1 MFVCEALD
9 VDRTGTGKVHN
20 SMIYKNAETHT
31 KPGRE
36 EIDAHYRADETECVE
51 RLLGDLDLGSDTLG
65 SIESYARTLVE
76 AVRDKTVHKGG
87 IDAFLHE
94 YGLST
99 QEGVLLMCV
108 AEALLRIPD
117 DDTREA
123 LIRDKLGTADWRKHL
138 GHSSSL
144 FVNASTW
151 ALMMTGQVV
160 NMHNYKGRS
169 PDAAV
174 RRLVARLG
182 EPVVR
187 ESVNQAMRVMGKQFV
202 MGRTI
207 EEALERAKDWE
218 KRGYSYSYDMLGEAA
233 RTMDDAKRYFQAYKT
248 AIQKIGETADGRGPY
263 KGPGISV
270 KLSAL
275 HPRYEL
281 GHVGRVMDEL
291 VPRLRALCLD
301 AAKYD
306 IGLNIDAEEADR
318 LDLSLDCIEAISGD
332 PDLKDWQGFGVVV
345 QAYQKRAPF
354 VLDYLA
360 DMCKKHERRLMVRL
374 VKGAYWDMEIKR
386 AQELGLKGYPVYTRK
401 ANTDVSYLACARKL
415 FQNTDVFYPQLA
427 THNAH
432 SISAVLNFAGNNRD
446 FEFQRLHGMGEELYE
461 QAIEGDKVGTGCRI
475 YAPVGQHEDLL
486 AYLVRRL
493 LENGA
498 NSSFVNRVQDAETP
512 VAEIIADPIA
522 QVKGYAHK
530 PHPRIPMPR
539 DIYGASRP
547 NARGM
552 DLSDRAQLRDLAA
565 DMPKIYETEW
575 RAGPIVDG
583 NDLDGEQS
591 RDVLSPQNHGLR
603 IGTASE
609 ATDKDIEK
617 AIASASKAA
626 PGWASRSADERAQ
639 CLERAA
645 DLMEHEMPRLMA
657 LCTAEAGKTI
667 LDGVAEIREA
677 VDFCRYYAIR
687 AREDIG
693 QGVRLR
699 APDTGGRVIE
709 MTGGRVF
716 TCISPWNFP
725 FAIFCGQVTAALA
738 AGNAVL
744 AKPAEQTPVIA
755 AEAVKLLHQAGIP
768 ADVLHLLPGDG
779 ARVGAALVKDERIG
793 GVCFTGSTEV
803 ARIINRTLSSRSGTL
818 PPLIAETGGQN
829 AMIVDSTALTEQVTR
844 DVMMSSFQS
853 AGQRCSALRVMF
865 VQDDVAERT
874 IKMVAGAME
883 ELTVSDPAFI
893 STDVGPVI
901 DTEAQDMLNGHIKRM
916 LGEGNEIMRTKLG
929 AGTEN
934 GSFVTPA
941 AFEIESLSQLQREVF
956 GPVLHVV
963 RFKSDKLEKVVET
976 INATGYGLTMG
987 VHTRIDDNWRRVFAA
1002 AKVGNTYVNRNQIG
1016 AIVGVQPFGGQGLS
1030 GTGPKAG
1037 GPDYLHRFVS
1047 ETGDAAV
1054 APAYDNLSLDE
1065 SCIDRTALGKLLDGM
1080 DTWSMGVEHR
1090 CDIIEDVAEKLE
1102 DKGVKGVADEDAAR
1116 AAAYLRAYAAHVDA
1130 EFAAPQA
1137 LPGPTG
1143 ERNELSLSARGPVLC
1158 IASGGAGSVAAL
1170 IAETGA
1176 ALATGNAAAVWY
1188 PDTDIAD
1195 AVVKMFTGAGVDK
1208 GCIAAVSAGKDA
1220 SIGDLVA
1227 LKGLEAIAVAG
1238 PVDLVSEISAVLA
1251 GSDAAIRPVI
1261 PFRENPADDIG
1272 AGQPLAGSPHY
1283 LHRFAHER
1291 SLSIDTTASGGNASL
1306 LSIGD
1311 GSSSLPGEG

>member
-1 MFVCEALD
+1 MP
-9 VDRTGTGKVHN
+9 K
-20 SMIYKNAETHT
+20 MIFRKNDPLANVAR
-31 KPGRE
+31 PD
-36 EIDAHYRADETECVE
+36 IDPYYRADETECIE
-51 RLLGDLDLGSDTLG
+51 RLLGTLDLSDEMRAG
-65 SIESYARTLVE
+65 IDDYARKLVQ

-117 DDTREA
+117 DETREA
-123 LIRDKLGTADWRKHL
+123 LIRDKLGSADWKKHL
-138 GHSSSL
+138 GQSSSL

-160 NMHNYKGRS
+160 NMHGYKGRS
-169 PDAAV
+169 PDAAI
-174 RRLVARLG
+174 RRLMARLG

-207 EEALERAKDWE
+207 EDALERAREWE

-233 RTMDDAKRYFQAYKT
+233 RTMADAKRYFQAYKV
-248 AIQKIGETADGRGPY
+248 AIEKIGKTADGRGPY

-275 HPRYEL
+275 HPRYEI
-281 GHVGRVMDEL
+281 GQAQRVLDEL
-291 VPRLRALCLD
+291 VPRLRALCID

-332 PDLKDWQGFGVVV
+332 PALKGWQGFGVVV

-354 VLDYLA
+354 VLDHLA
-360 DMCKKHERRLMVRL
+360 DMARRHGRRLMVRL
-374 VKGAYWDMEIKR
+374 VKGAYWDMEVKR
-386 AQELGLKGYPVYTRK
+386 SQELGLKGYPVYTRK

-415 FQNTDVFYPQLA
+415 FAATDVFYPQLA

-432 SISAVLNFAGNNRD
+432 SIAAVLQFAGNNRN

-461 QAIEGDKVGTGCRI
+461 QAIEGDRIGTGCRI

-512 VAEIIADPIA
+512 VDEIIADPIA
-522 QVKGYAHK
+522 QVRGYSHK
-530 PHPRIPMPR
+530 PHPRIPLPR
-539 DIYGASRP
+539 DIYGLGRV
-547 NARGM
+547 NAGGM
-552 DLSDRAQLRDLAA
+552 DISDRAQLRLLAA
-565 DMPKIYETEW
+565 EMPKIFDQGW
-575 RAGPIVDG
+575 KAGPIVNGD
-583 NDLDGEQS
+583 DLAGQQS
-591 RDVLSPQNHGLR
+591 RDVVSPQNVDQR
-603 IGTASE
+603 FGTASE
-609 ATDKDIEK
+609 ATDADIEK
-617 AIASASKAA
+617 ALKAASKAA
-626 PGWASRSADERAQ
+626 IGWAARPAIERAQ

-645 DLMEHEMPRLMA
+645 DLMEADMARLMG
-657 LCTAEAGKTI
+657 LCVAEAGKTI
-667 LDGVAEIREA
+667 PDAVSEIREA
-677 VDFCRYYAIR
+677 IDFCRYYSIR
-687 AREDIG
+687 ARDDLDVGI
-693 QGVRLR
+693 RLR
-699 APDTGGRVIE
+699 APDSNVGAAVTLGG
-709 MTGGRVF
+709 GGVF

-755 AEAVKLLHQAGIP
+755 AEAVRLLHKAGIP
-768 ADVLHLLPGDG
+768 GDVLHLLPGDG
-779 ARVGAALVKDERIG
+779 VRVGGALVRDARVT

-803 ARIINRTLSSRSGTL
+803 ARIINRTLSMRDGTL

-829 AMIVDSTALTEQVTR
+829 AMIVDSTALSEQVTR
-844 DVMMSSFQS
+844 DVMSSSFQS

-874 IKMVAGAME
+874 IKMIAGAME
-883 ELTVSDPAFI
+883 DLTVSDPAFI
-893 STDVGPVI
+893 STDIGPVI
-901 DTEAQDMLNGHIKRM
+901 DSEARDMLNGHIKRM
-916 LGEGNEIMRTKLG
+916 LGEGREIHRTKLG
-929 AGTEN
+929 AGTDN
-934 GSFVTPA
+934 GCFVTPA
-941 AFEIESLSQLQREVF
+941 AFEIDAISQLQREVF

-963 RFKSDKLEKVVET
+963 RFKGSKLDNVIKA
-976 INATGYGLTMG
+976 INDTGYGLTLG
-987 VHTRIDDNWRRVFAA
+987 VHTRIDENWRKVFAA
-1002 AKVGNTYVNRNQIG
+1002 AHVGNTYVNRNQIG

-1037 GPDYLHRFVS
+1037 GPDYLHRFVN
-1047 ETGDAAV
+1047 EQGAAIAHGAFKALKITDACADK
-1054 APAYDNLSLDE
+1054 AA
-1065 SCIDRTALGKLLDGM
+1065 IDQAARAGG
-1080 DTWSMGVEHR
+1080 GVWNEPVSHR
-1090 CDIIEDVAEKLE
+1090 CDVIEDVAEALE
-1102 DKGVKGVADEDAAR
+1102 SYGFRDLPEAEAMR
-1116 AAAYLRAYAAHVDA
+1116 AAAYLRAFAAHVDA
-1130 EFAAPQA
+1130 TFAEPVS

-1143 ERNELSLSARGPVLC
+1143 ERNELSRHARGLVACL
-1158 IASGGAGSVAAL
+1158 ASGGEGSVAAL
-1170 IAETGA
+1170 IAEVGA
-1176 ALATGNAAAVWY
+1176 ALATGNRALIFHPEPGVAEQVAEVFTNAGVAGAALTVIDPGSTASVHDLLAIPALEAVCVAA
-1188 PDTDIAD
+1188 PASLAIAINRQFAD
-1195 AVVKMFTGAGVDK
+1195 A
-1208 GCIAAVSAGKDA
+1208 
-1220 SIGDLVA
+1220 
-1227 LKGLEAIAVAG
+1227 
-1238 PVDLVSEISAVLA
+1238 
-1251 GSDAAIRPVI
+1251 DAAIRPVI
-1261 PFRENPADDIG
+1261 VFREDPATSIG

-1283 LHRFAHER
+1283 LHRFVHER

-1311 GSSSLPGEG
+1311 GTSSLPGDI

>member
-1 MFVCEALD
+1 MP
-9 VDRTGTGKVHN
+9 T
-20 SMIYKNAETHT
+20 MIFKSADSHQGD
-31 KPGRE
+31 GRAD
-36 EIDAHYRADETECVE
+36 IDAHYRADETECVE
-51 RLLGDLDLGSDTLG
+51 RLLRELDLGADALG

-123 LIRDKLGTADWRKHL
+123 LIRDKLGSADWKKHL

-160 NMHNYKGRS
+160 NMHGYKGRS
-169 PDAAV
+169 PDAAM

-207 EEALERAKDWE
+207 EEALERARDWE
-218 KRGYSYSYDMLGEAA
+218 SRGYSYSYDMLGEAA
-233 RTMDDAKRYFQAYKT
+233 RTMIDAKRYFQAYKT
-248 AIQKIGETADGRGPY
+248 AIRKIGETAAGRGPY

-318 LDLSLDCIEAISGD
+318 LDISLDCIEAISGD
-332 PDLKDWQGFGVVV
+332 PELEDWQGFGVVV

-360 DMCKKHERRLMVRL
+360 GMCRKHGRRLMVRL

-401 ANTDVSYLACARKL
+401 ANTDVSYLACAKKL
-415 FQNTDVFYPQLA
+415 FANTDVFYPQLA

-432 SISAVLNFAGNNRD
+432 SIAAVLNFAGNDRD

-461 QAIEGDKVGTGCRI
+461 QAIEGDRVGTGCRI

-512 VAEIIADPIA
+512 VAEIIADPVA

-539 DIYGASRP
+539 DIYGAGRV

-552 DLSDRAQLRDLAA
+552 DLTDRAVLRDLAD
-565 DMPKIYETEW
+565 DMPKVLATEW
-575 RAGPIVDG
+575 QAGPIVDG
-583 NDLDGEQS
+583 KDLAGERS
-591 RDVLSPQNHGLR
+591 RDVVSPQNHAQR
-603 IGTASE
+603 IGSASE
-609 ATDKDIEK
+609 ATDADIDK
-617 AIASASKAA
+617 AIASATKAA
-626 PGWASRSADERAQ
+626 PGWAARPAHERAQ

-645 DLMEHEMPRLMA
+645 DLMEDEMPRLMA
-657 LCTAEAGKTI
+657 LCTAEAGKSI
-667 LDGVAEIREA
+667 MDGVAEIREA
-677 VDFCRYYAIR
+677 IDFCRYYAIR
-687 AREDIG
+687 ARDDIG

-699 APDTGGRVIE
+699 APDTGGKVIE

-755 AEAVKLLHQAGIP
+755 AEAVRLLHRAGIP

-779 ARVGAALVKDERIG
+779 ARVGAALVRDDRVG

-803 ARIINRTLSSRSGTL
+803 ARLINRTLASRSGTM

-844 DVMMSSFQS
+844 DVMISSFQS

-874 IKMVAGAME
+874 IRMIAGAME

-901 DTEAQDMLNGHIKRM
+901 DAEAQDMLNGHIKRM
-916 LGEGNEIMRTKLG
+916 LGEGNEIMRTRLG

-956 GPVLHVV
+956 GPILHVV
-963 RFKSDKLEKVVET
+963 RYKSDKLEKVVET
-976 INATGYGLTMG
+976 INGTGYGLTMG

-1002 AKVGNTYVNRNQIG
+1002 ARVGNTYVNRNQIG

-1037 GPDYLHRFVS
+1037 GPHYLHRFVS
-1047 ETGDAAV
+1047 ETGDGAE
-1054 APAYDNLSLDE
+1054 APEYAPLTLDE
-1065 SCIDRTALGKLLDGM
+1065 ACVDRAALATLPGKMSD
-1080 DTWSMGVEHR
+1080 WPESVERR
-1090 CDIIEDVAEKLE
+1090 CDVIEDVADALE
-1102 DKGVKGVADEDAAR
+1102 SGAVADLSGDDAAR

-1130 EFAAPQA
+1130 EFADAQA

-1143 ERNELSLSARGPVLC
+1143 ERNELSLSPRGPVLC
-1158 IASGGAGSVAAL
+1158 MTSGGDGGTAAL

-1176 ALATGNAAAVWY
+1176 ALATGNAALVWH
-1188 PDTDIAD
+1188 PEAGVAD
-1195 AVVKMFTGAGVDK
+1195 RVVKLFRGAGVGDAAL
-1208 GCIAAVSAGKDA
+1208 AAVPAGKDA
-1220 SIGDLVA
+1220 SLGDLVA
-1227 LKGLEAIAVAG
+1227 LKGLEGVAIAG
-1238 PVDLVSEISAVLA
+1238 PAALAAAINGVLA
-1251 GSDAAIRPVI
+1251 ASDAAIRPVI
-1261 PFRENPADDIG
+1261 PFREDPSDDLG

-1283 LHRFAHER
+1283 LYRFVHER

-1311 GSSSLPGEG
+1311 GSSTLPGEG

>member
-1 MFVCEALD
+1 MKFISKN
-9 VDRTGTGKVHN
+9 VDDLL
-20 SMIYKNAETHT
+20 
-31 KPGRE
+31 KPGRDD
-36 EIDAHYRADETECVE
+36 IDAHYRADETECVE
-51 RLLGDLDLGSDTLG
+51 RLLGELDLGAEALSGID
-65 SIESYARTLVE
+65 SYAHKLVQ
-76 AVRDKTVHKGG
+76 AVRDKTEHKGG

-123 LIRDKLGTADWRKHL
+123 LIRDKLGSADWKKHL
-138 GHSSSL
+138 GASSSL

-160 NMHNYKGRS
+160 NMHGYKGRS

-207 EEALERAKDWE
+207 EEALERARDWE
-218 KRGYSYSYDMLGEAA
+218 ARGYSYSYDMLGEAA

-248 AIQKIGETADGRGPY
+248 AIRKIGETADGRGPY

-281 GHVGRVMDEL
+281 AQVGRVMDEL

-318 LDLSLDCIEAISGD
+318 LDLSLDCFEAISGD
-332 PDLKDWQGFGVVV
+332 PELKDWQGFGVVV

-354 VLDYLA
+354 VLDHLA
-360 DMCKKHERRLMVRL
+360 DMGKRHGRRFMVRL

-386 AQELGLKGYPVYTRK
+386 AQELGLKGYPVFTRK
-401 ANTDVSYLACARKL
+401 ANTDVSYLACAKKL
-415 FQNTDVFYPQLA
+415 FANADVFYPQLA

-512 VAEIIADPIA
+512 IAEIIADPVA
-522 QVKGYAHK
+522 QVRGYAHK

-539 DIYGASRP
+539 DIYGAGRI
-547 NARGM
+547 NAKGM
-552 DLSDRAQLRDLAA
+552 DLTDRAVLRDLEVE
-565 DMPKIYETEW
+565 MPKVFETEW
-575 RAGPIVDG
+575 KAGPIVDG
-583 NDLDGEQS
+583 TEGAGEQS
-591 RDVLSPQNHGLR
+591 RDVVSPQNFDQR

-609 ATDKDIEK
+609 ATDADIDK
-617 AIASASKAA
+617 AIASAVKAA
-626 PGWASRSADERAQ
+626 SAWAARPAEERAL

-645 DLMEHEMPRLMA
+645 DLMEEDMARLMS
-657 LCTAEAGKTI
+657 LCTLEAGKTV

-677 VDFCRYYAIR
+677 VDFCRYYANR
-687 AREDIG
+687 ARDDLG
-693 QGVRLR
+693 AGVRLR
-699 APDTGGRVIE
+699 APDAGGRMAE
-709 MTGGRVF
+709 FTGGRVF

-755 AEAVKLLHQAGIP
+755 AEAVKLLHKAGIP

-779 ARVGAALVKDERIG
+779 ARVGAALVRDERVG

-803 ARIINRTLSSRSGTL
+803 ARLINRTLAGRDGTM

-829 AMIVDSTALTEQVTR
+829 AMIVDSTALSEQVTR

-865 VQDDVAERT
+865 VQDDVADRT
-874 IKMVAGAME
+874 IKMIAGAME
-883 ELTVSDPAFI
+883 ELNVSDPAYI

-901 DTEAQDMLNGHIKRM
+901 DAEARDMLNGHIKRM

-929 AGTEN
+929 AGTEH
-934 GSFVTPA
+934 GCFVTPA
-941 AFEIESLSQLQREVF
+941 AFEIDSLSQLQREVF

-963 RFKSDKLEKVVET
+963 RFKSHKMNAVVEA

-987 VHTRIDDNWRRVFAA
+987 IHTRIDDNWRRIYAA
-1002 AKVGNTYVNRNQIG
+1002 AHVGNTYVNRNQIG

-1037 GPDYLHRFVS
+1037 GPHYLHRFVS
-1047 ETGDAAV
+1047 ETGDSAPGGEWAA
-1054 APAYDNLSLDE
+1054 ASLDDA
-1065 SCIDRTALGKLLDGM
+1065 CIDRAQLAGLVTDAG
-1080 DTWSMGVEHR
+1080 TWAESVTRR
-1090 CDIIEDVAEKLE
+1090 CDVIEDVADALE
-1102 DKGVKGVADEDAAR
+1102 QGDIRGIAPDEAAH
-1116 AAAYLRAYAAHVDA
+1116 AAQYLRAYAAHVDA
-1130 EFAAPQA
+1130 DFTEPAA

-1143 ERNELSLSARGPVLC
+1143 ERNELSLTPRGPVLC
-1158 IASGGAGSVAAL
+1158 MASGGAGSAAAL
-1170 IAETGA
+1170 IAEAGA
-1176 ALATGNAAAVWY
+1176 ALAAGNAAILWH
-1188 PDTDIAD
+1188 PDSEIASAIATTFHD
-1195 AVVKMFTGAGVDK
+1195 AGVSR
-1208 GCIAAVSAGKDA
+1208 AALASVAAGNDA
-1220 SIGDLVA
+1220 TLGDLVSVP
-1227 LKGLEAIAVAG
+1227 GIEAIAVAA
-1238 PVDLVSEISAVLA
+1238 PLVFVSAINAALA

-1261 PFRENPADDIG
+1261 AFREDPASDIG

-1283 LHRFAHER
+1283 LHRFVHER

-1306 LSIGD
+1306 LSIED
-1311 GSSSLPGEG
+1311 GSSTLPGEA

>member
-1 MFVCEALD
+1 MMIFKNPNMHAAP
-9 VDRTGTGKVHN
+9 DRG
-20 SMIYKNAETHT
+20 
-31 KPGRE
+31 

-51 RLLGDLDLGSDTLG
+51 RLLNDLELGGDALGD
-65 SIESYARTLVE
+65 IESYAHKLVQ

-108 AEALLRIPD
+108 AEALLRVPD
-117 DDTREA
+117 DDTRED
-123 LIRDKLGTADWRKHL
+123 LIRDKLGSADWKKHL
-138 GHSSSL
+138 GASSSL

-160 NMHNYKGRS
+160 NMHGYKGRS
-169 PDAAV
+169 PDAAI

-207 EEALERAKDWE
+207 DEALERARDWE
-218 KRGYSYSYDMLGEAA
+218 ARGYSYSYDMLGEAA

-248 AIQKIGETADGRGPY
+248 AIRKIGETANGRGPY

-281 GHVGRVMDEL
+281 AQIGRVMDEL

-318 LDLSLDCIEAISGD
+318 LDLSLDCFEAISGD
-332 PDLKDWQGFGVVV
+332 PELKDWQGFGVVV

-360 DMCKKHERRLMVRL
+360 DMGKRHGRRFMVRL

-386 AQELGLKGYPVYTRK
+386 AQELGLKGYPVFTRK
-401 ANTDVSYLACARKL
+401 ANTDVSYLACAKKL
-415 FQNTDVFYPQLA
+415 FANTDAFYPQLA

-512 VAEIIADPIA
+512 IAEIIADPIA
-522 QVKGYAHK
+522 QVRGYAHK

-539 DIYGASRP
+539 DIYGAGRE

-552 DLSDRAQLRDLAA
+552 DLTDRAVLRDLAVE
-565 DMPKIYETEW
+565 MPKVLDTEW
-575 RAGPIVDG
+575 KAGPIVDG
-583 NDLDGEQS
+583 TESAGEQS
-591 RDVLSPQNHGLR
+591 RDVVSPQNFDRR

-609 ATDKDIEK
+609 ATDADIDK
-617 AIASASKAA
+617 AIAAAAKAA
-626 PGWASRSADERAQ
+626 PAWAARTADERAL

-645 DLMEHEMPRLMA
+645 DLMEEDMARLMA
-657 LCTAEAGKTI
+657 LCTLEAGKTV

-677 VDFCRYYAIR
+677 VDFCRYYANR
-687 AREDIG
+687 ARDDLG
-693 QGVRLR
+693 GGVRLR
-699 APDTGGRVIE
+699 APDTDAAMID
-709 MTGGRVF
+709 MKGGRVF

-755 AEAVKLLHQAGIP
+755 AEAVKILHKAGIP
-768 ADVLHLLPGDG
+768 GDVLHLLPGDG
-779 ARVGAALVKDERIG
+779 ARVGAALVRDERVG

-803 ARIINRTLSSRSGTL
+803 ARLINRTLAARSGTM

-829 AMIVDSTALTEQVTR
+829 AMIVDSTALPEQVTR

-865 VQDDVAERT
+865 VQDDVADRT
-874 IKMVAGAME
+874 IDMIAGAME
-883 ELTVSDPAFI
+883 ELNVSDPAYI

-901 DTEAQDMLNGHIKRM
+901 DAEARDMLNGHIKRM

-929 AGTEN
+929 AGTEH
-934 GSFVTPA
+934 GCFVTPA
-941 AFEIESLSQLQREVF
+941 AFEIDSLSQLQREVF

-963 RFKSDKLEKVVET
+963 RFKSGKMDKVVEA

-987 VHTRIDDNWRRVFAA
+987 IHTRIDDNWRRVYAA

-1047 ETGDAAV
+1047 ETGAAGD
-1054 APAYDNLSLDE
+1054 APAWVEVALDDA
-1065 SCIDRTALGKLLDGM
+1065 CIARAQLGKLPGAPLWAE
-1080 DTWSMGVEHR
+1080 TVEHR
-1090 CDIIEDVAEKLE
+1090 CDIIEDAAEALE
-1102 DKGVKGVADEDAAR
+1102 QGAMKQLAADEASR
-1116 AAAYLRAYAAHVDA
+1116 AASYLRAYAAHVDA
-1130 EFAAPQA
+1130 SFAEAA
-1137 LPGPTG
+1137 TLPGPTG
-1143 ERNELSLSARGPVLC
+1143 EKNELSLTPRGAVLC
-1158 IASGGAGSVAAL
+1158 LASGGGGSTGAL
-1170 IAETGA
+1170 IAQAGA
-1176 ALATGNAAAVWY
+1176 ALAAGNSAILWHAEAGVAEAVCKLFC
-1188 PDTDIAD
+1188 D
-1195 AVVKMFTGAGVDK
+1195 AGVDK
-1208 GCIAAVSAGKDA
+1208 KAVTAVAAGGDA
-1220 SIGDLVA
+1220 SLGDLVSVA
-1227 LKGLEAIAVAG
+1227 GIEAVAVAG
-1238 PVDLVSEISAVLA
+1238 PVPMMSAINAVLA
-1251 GSDAAIRPVI
+1251 ASDAAIRPVI
-1261 PFRENPADDIG
+1261 AFREDPAGDIG

-1283 LHRFAHER
+1283 LHRFVHER

-1311 GSSSLPGEG
+1311 GSSSLPGEV